1 MPQEE
6 ETMAGTFQISVPTVA
21 RPRLRPRL
29 PRPAVGR
36 FIDRR
41 RPAVEK
47 SLEEGGAPVL
57 RLFGVAL
64 LGWVALMSV
73 VAVIAVY

>member
-1 MPQEE
+1 
-6 ETMAGTFQISVPTVA
+6 MAGTFQISVPTVS
-21 RPRLRPRL
+21 RPGLRPRL

-41 RPAVEK
+41 RPAAEK
-47 SLEEGGAPVL
+47 SPEEGTSVL
-57 RLFGVAL
+57 RLFGAAL

-73 VAVIAVY
+73 VALIAVY

>member
-1 MPQEE
+1 
-6 ETMAGTFQISVPTVA
+6 MAGTFQISVPTVA

-41 RPAVEK
+41 RPAVER
-47 SLEEGGAPVL
+47 SPEEGAPIF
-57 RLFGVAL
+57 RLVGVAL
-64 LGWVALMSV
+64 LGWVALMSA
-73 VAVIAVY
+73 VALIAVY

>member
-1 MPQEE
+1 
-6 ETMAGTFQISVPTVA
+6 MAGTFPISVPTVA
-21 RPRLRPRL
+21 RPRLRPA
-29 PRPAVGR
+29 RPAVGR

-41 RPAVEK
+41 RPAAEQ
-47 SLEEGGAPVL
+47 SPEEGVSVL
-57 RLFGVAL
+57 RLFGAAL

>member
-6 ETMAGTFQISVPTVA
+6 DTMAGTFQISVPTVA

-47 SLEEGGAPVL
+47 SPEEGAPLL

>member
-47 SLEEGGAPVL
+47 SPEEGTPLL

-64 LGWVALMSV
+64 LGWVTLMSA
-73 VAVIAVY
+73 VALIAIY

>member
-6 ETMAGTFQISVPTVA
+6 DTMAGTFQISVPTVA
-21 RPRLRPRL
+21 RPRLRPR
-29 PRPAVGR
+29 PVGR

-41 RPAVEK
+41 RPPAEK
-47 SLEEGGAPVL
+47 APGEESPVL
-57 RLFGVAL
+57 RLVGVAL